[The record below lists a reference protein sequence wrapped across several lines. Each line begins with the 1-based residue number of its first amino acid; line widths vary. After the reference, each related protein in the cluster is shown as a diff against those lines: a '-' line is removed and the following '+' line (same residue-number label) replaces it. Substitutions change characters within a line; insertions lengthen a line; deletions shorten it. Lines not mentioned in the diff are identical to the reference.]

1 MARHT
6 GEMQNRHGRGRVCL
20 LLAGL
25 VRWRSQFA
33 DTEIKE
39 SRQLCGGKHRPIR
52 RATSKV
58 AGVPASTV
66 ARLKRQHVN
75 SPQTPLGRQILE
87 TSHRCLIACLTARPC
102 LSLYIIRC
110 PRGPHDFRPTTIPCM
125 GV

>member
-1 MARHT
+1 MTRDNEWAMARHT
-6 GEMQNRHGRGRVCL
+6 GEMQNRHGRGRICL

-25 VRWRSQFA
+25 VFWRSQFA

-58 AGVPASTV
+58 AAVPACTV

-75 SPQTPLGRQILE
+75 SPKHNSAATYLR
-87 TSHRCLIACLTARPC
+87 H
-102 LSLYIIRC
+102 
-110 PRGPHDFRPTTIPCM
+110 PT
-125 GV
+125 VV